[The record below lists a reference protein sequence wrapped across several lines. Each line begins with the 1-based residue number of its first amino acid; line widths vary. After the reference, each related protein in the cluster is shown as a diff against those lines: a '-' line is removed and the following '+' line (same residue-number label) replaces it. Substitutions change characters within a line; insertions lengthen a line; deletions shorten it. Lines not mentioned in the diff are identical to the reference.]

1 MNRETLPKKYPIP
14 RKSIKSH
21 SDENV
26 QTPNSSFESCCKES
40 CTFLESLCSSCNNAA
55 FLYLLGEILLMSTE
69 PTKVFSLFAFFFMF
83 NFRRKKEALE
93 QQRSRFLAPSKD
105 PSFTS
110 FEASAIKFP
119 IPLGVVKAPR
129 LPAFTSHN

>member
-1 MNRETLPKKYPIP
+1 
-14 RKSIKSH
+14 
-21 SDENV
+21 
-26 QTPNSSFESCCKES
+26 
-40 CTFLESLCSSCNNAA
+40 
-55 FLYLLGEILLMSTE
+55 MSTE

-129 LPAFTSHN
+129 LPAFTVSQLSQPRAKSILCTFLRQEMPSWQPFFRHLRA